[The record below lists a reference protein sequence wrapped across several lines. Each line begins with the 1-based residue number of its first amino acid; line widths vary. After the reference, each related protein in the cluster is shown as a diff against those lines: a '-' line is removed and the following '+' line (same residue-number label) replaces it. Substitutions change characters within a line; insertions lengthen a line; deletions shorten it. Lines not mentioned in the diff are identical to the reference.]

1 MNETQNVLFKEYL
14 SRFIFIY
21 LDIEDILNLSLSNK
35 KIRQILGKTW
45 KEICTNEFIKDY
57 NDYSIFEFFSNY
69 KNPRINS
76 FICDSFFIGKIN
88 WEQLFKYGKQIK
100 KIMKNLQYSEI
111 TRFNDDCL
119 NFCNYFFST
128 LKGNFYFFYI
138 FLLIL

>member
-57 NDYSIFEFFSNY
+57 NDYSIFEFLTNY

-76 FICDSFFIGKIN
+76 FICDSF
-88 WEQLFKYGKQIK
+88 L
-100 KIMKNLQYSEI
+100 
-111 TRFNDDCL
+111 
-119 NFCNYFFST
+119 
-128 LKGNFYFFYI
+128 
-138 FLLIL
+138 